1 MEKSIN
7 VKYISLNNINNVY
20 KVLPVGDY
28 KIMGQI
34 TNSLYRD
41 ESFYRFDSNS
51 PISRGVTL
59 LINNEPGLILNH
71 ESSFFSFKPEDV
83 KIFTAICKNQCLPI
97 CNENPYF
104 PSLKDWTE
112 NQYGK
117 VKHVFVLLN
126 MCVIQI
132 FI

>member
-51 PISRGVTL
+51 PISRGVSL
-59 LINNEPGLILNH
+59 LINNEPVLILNH
-71 ESSFFSFKPEDV
+71 ESSFFSF
-83 KIFTAICKNQCLPI
+83 
-97 CNENPYF
+97 
-104 PSLKDWTE
+104 
-112 NQYGK
+112 
-117 VKHVFVLLN
+117 
-126 MCVIQI
+126 
-132 FI
+132 

>member
-20 KVLPVGDY
+20 KVLPVGGY

-51 PISRGVTL
+51 PISRGVSL
-59 LINNEPGLILNH
+59 LINNEPVLILNH
-71 ESSFFSFKPEDV
+71 ESSFFSF
-83 KIFTAICKNQCLPI
+83 
-97 CNENPYF
+97 
-104 PSLKDWTE
+104 
-112 NQYGK
+112 
-117 VKHVFVLLN
+117 
-126 MCVIQI
+126 
-132 FI
+132 